1 MPCHWLTRSLHWSEV
16 STPMTNPLDFTK
28 VEALRRHML
37 LTIQDMAE
45 LLGVS
50 RMTYYGWV
58 QGKPMRKS
66 NQVSVRQMLKRLLA
80 VMTEHGWPMPEVIAA
95 DQKRRKE
102 RLIELLNE
110 S

>member
-1 MPCHWLTRSLHWSEV
+1 M
-16 STPMTNPLDFTK
+16 TPKPLDFQK

-37 LTIQDMAE
+37 LTTQDMSE

-58 QGKPMRKS
+58 KGKPLRKS
-66 NQVSVRQMLKRLLA
+66 NDEVVRSMLKRLLA
-80 VMTEHGWPMPEVIAA
+80 VMTDHGWPMPEVIAA
-95 DQKRRKE
+95 DQKQRKE
-102 RLIELLNE
+102 RLLELLNQ